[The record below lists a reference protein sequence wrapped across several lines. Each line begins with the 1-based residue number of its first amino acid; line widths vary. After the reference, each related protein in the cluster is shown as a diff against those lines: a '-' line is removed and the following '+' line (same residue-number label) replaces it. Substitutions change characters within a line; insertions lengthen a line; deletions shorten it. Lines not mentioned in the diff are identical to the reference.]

1 MADRHHQ
8 FEFSQTRFWP
18 RIIIIYGQIDTWIG
32 QQVFSVLLSKYS
44 GYTNLKNQ
52 EAYKFLLEK
61 EKLSYQTSS
70 REVH

>member
-44 GYTNLKNQ
+44 SYTNLKNQ

>member
-8 FEFSQTRFWP
+8 FEFSQTRFWL

-52 EAYKFLLEK
+52 EAHKFLLEK